1 MDYKKMNWQLKRLEE
16 LCQFQNGYS
25 FKNGDYQYKSN
36 DGFVVFRM
44 GNINRGGGLNRNTSP
59 VFIGRD
65 QASNLR
71 RFVLNKNDI
80 VMCMTDM
87 KASMA
92 LLGHTALI
100 DKNDYYILNQRVG
113 RITVLREDIIDYR
126 YLFYYS
132 NSTTYLEHLRSVA
145 HSGVQVNL
153 STKAIKE
160 SPILIPPLPT
170 QRKIASILS
179 AYDDLIENNARR
191 IKILEDMAATIY
203 RKWFV
208 EFRFPGHE
216 NIPMVGSALGLI
228 PQGWEVGKLGDII
241 GNIKD
246 KLMPGRHLEQLP
258 YVPIDCI
265 PRRSIALV
273 AHKPSSE
280 AKSSLIAFKRNDIL
294 FGAMRSYFHKVI
306 FAPFDGIT
314 RQTCFVLRS
323 KNPDHTAFDLF
334 TMFQDSTIEYSSNH
348 STGSTIPYAT
358 WGGVLDRMP
367 IFKPPE
373 PLMAQFSKVV
383 APMLASIRA
392 LVMKN
397 TNLRQTRDLLLPKL
411 VSGEIDVSEL
421 DIDTEGI

>member
-1 MDYKKMNWQLKRLEE
+1 MDYQKMNWQLKRLEE

-25 FKNGDYQYKSN
+25 FKNEDYQHKSD

-92 LLGHTALI
+92 LLGYTALI

-132 NSTTYLEHLRSVA
+132 NCTTYLEHLRSVA

-170 QRKIASILS
+170 QRKIAAILS
-179 AYDDLIENNARR
+179 AYDDLIENNTRR

-203 RKWFV
+203 RQWFV

-216 NIPMVGSALGLI
+216 NAPMVESELGPI
-228 PQGWEVGKLGDII
+228 PQGWQVGTLGDLAESVRR
-241 GNIKD
+241 NIKPSD
-246 KLMPGRHLEQLP
+246 VNQPTPYFGLEHL
-258 YVPIDCI
+258 
-265 PRRSIALV
+265 PRKSIALTNW
-273 AHKPSSE
+273 ASADSINSTKLE
-280 AKSSLIAFKRNDIL
+280 FKKGEIL
-294 FGAMRSYFHKVI
+294 FSKIRPYFHKV
-306 FAPFDGIT
+306 G
-314 RQTCFVLRS
+314 
-323 KNPDHTAFDLF
+323 
-334 TMFQDSTIEYSSNH
+334 
-348 STGSTIPYAT
+348 
-358 WGGVLDRMP
+358 
-367 IFKPPE
+367 
-373 PLMAQFSKVV
+373 V
-383 APMLASIRA
+383 APLNGICSSDTIVIR
-392 LVMKN
+392 
-397 TNLRQTRDLLLPKL
+397 PI
-411 VSGEIDVSEL
+411 E
-421 DIDTEGI
+421 